1 MCLGIPGRVVE
12 RVDGY
17 GDQLVLADVMG
28 AQRRISVGMLDD
40 DMQAA
45 VAPGDW
51 VLIHMGFVVEVIDEA
66 GAQKAMSGLELMGR
80 PRFAGRQQVL
90 DGST

>member
-1 MCLGIPGRVVE
+1 MCLGIPGQVVE

-80 PRFAGRQQVL
+80 PRFAASQQVL
-90 DGST
+90 DGSA